1 MKKIVISGASG
12 FVGSYLQEY
21 LKDNYAFDTIKRNE
35 LNDKKVLLQKIE
47 DADIVINLAGAN
59 IIHRWTSS
67 YKELLYS
74 SRIDSTGAIS
84 DAINASS
91 SKPMLISTSAIGIY
105 DTQHEHDEESKHY
118 ADDFL
123 SNLCQNWEAQ
133 AKKSMGKVAIFRFG
147 VVLGQDGGALSKMLL
162 PFKLG
167 VGGKIG
173 SGKQHFSYIHIEDLA
188 RAYKFIIELGLEGTF
203 NLTTPNPTTN
213 LGVTKA
219 LGKALSRPT
228 LFPVPEFALKMIYGE
243 GATVLT
249 DGQKVIP
256 TRLIEA
262 GFDFKFKTIDDIL
275 QNLV

>member
-21 LKDNYAFDTIKRNE
+21 LKDNYAFDTIKRDE
-35 LNDKKVLLQKIE
+35 LNDKETLLQKIE
-47 DADIVINLAGAN
+47 DADVVINLAGAN
-59 IIHRWTSS
+59 IIHRWSQS

-105 DTQHEHDEESKHY
+105 DTQHEHDEESKAY

-147 VVLGQDGGALSKMLL
+147 VVLGQGGGALSKMLL

-173 SGKQHFSYIHIEDLA
+173 SGAQHFSYIHIEDLA
-188 RAYKFIIELGLEGTF
+188 RAYKFIIELELEGTF

-213 LGVTKA
+213 LGLTKA
-219 LGKALSRPT
+219 LGKALTRPT
-228 LFPVPEFALKMIYGE
+228 LFPVPEFAMKMIYGE

-256 TRLIEA
+256 TRLVEA
-262 GFDFKFKTIDDIL
+262 GFDFKFKTIEEVL
-275 QNLV
+275 ENLV